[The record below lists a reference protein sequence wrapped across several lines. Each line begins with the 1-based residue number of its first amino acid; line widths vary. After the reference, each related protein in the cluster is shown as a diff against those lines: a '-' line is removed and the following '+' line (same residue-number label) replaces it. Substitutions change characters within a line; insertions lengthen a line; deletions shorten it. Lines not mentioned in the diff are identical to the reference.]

1 MAITLD
7 PRRHPSGPAP
17 DRTER
22 EPVVL
27 ADALGDVL
35 AALTDLDP
43 DLALVPGPDA

>member
-1 MAITLD
+1 MATTLD
-7 PRRHPSGPAP
+7 PRRHPSSPAP

-27 ADALGDVL
+27 ADAFGDVL